1 MFATCAFCDSRLTG
15 DGGPSG
21 LGVGRRFAFD
31 EWKGRL
37 WVVCPRC
44 SRWNLAP
51 FDDRLERIEALAR
64 LAPDGKLL
72 AKTDQVALIRWETYD
87 LVRVGKPP
95 RVELATWRYGERLRQ
110 RERERARI
118 VLPIALAG
126 IGIAVAVD
134 VFAGGSL
141 TVFISNAGSIGEWA
155 YLRITGNRLVRLEEP
170 ALCARCGTVMQL
182 KAKHVQHA
190 RLVTESRHD
199 LALLLSCPVCHEEG
213 AQLVGIDAARA
224 LRQGLTYLNARRR
237 GRKRAAEAAR
247 VVDQLGGPDAMVRSV
262 ARVQGLIKRVDA
274 DRRLA
279 LEMAV
284 DEQVEARELERQWR
298 DAEEI
303 AEIADGTLGSENLE
317 DQLRGL
323 DESMKKNHPPG

>member
-1 MFATCAFCDSRLTG
+1 MFATCAFCDGRLAG
-15 DGGPSG
+15 DGGLSG

-44 SRWNLAP
+44 ARWNLAP
-51 FDDRLERIEALAR
+51 FDDRLERIETLAR
-64 LAPDGKLL
+64 LAAQGKLL
-72 AKTDQVALIRWETYD
+72 AKTDEVALIRWQGYD

-95 RVELATWRYGERLRQ
+95 RVELATWRYGERLKQ
-110 RERERARI
+110 RERERAKI
-118 VLPIALAG
+118 VVPIALAG

-141 TVFISNAGSIGEWA
+141 TVFISNASTIGEWT
-155 YLRITGNRLVRLEEP
+155 YLRIMGNRLVRLDEP
-170 ALCARCGTVMQL
+170 PICARCGAAMRL

-190 RLVTESRHD
+190 RLLSDAHHD
-199 LALLLSCPVCHEEG
+199 VALVLSCPACHEEG
-213 AQLVGIDAARA
+213 AELVGIAAARA

-237 GRKRAAEAAR
+237 GRKRAADAAR
-247 VVDQLGGPDAMVRSV
+247 LVDQMGGPDELVRSV
-262 ARVQGLIKRVDA
+262 ARTQGLIYRVEA

-298 DAEEI
+298 EAEEI
-303 AEIADGTLGSENLE
+303 AQIADGSLGSTALE
-317 DQLRGL
+317 DQLRQL
-323 DESMKKNHPPG
+323 DASMKRNHPSG